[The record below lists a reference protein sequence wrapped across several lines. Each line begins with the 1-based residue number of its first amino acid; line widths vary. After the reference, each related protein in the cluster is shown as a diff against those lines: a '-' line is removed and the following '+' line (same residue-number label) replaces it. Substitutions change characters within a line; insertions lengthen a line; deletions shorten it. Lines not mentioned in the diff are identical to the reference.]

1 MGLIGQN
8 HIAAH
13 SSGFK
18 LARLAFAAL
27 LLPALLAGLSGLL
40 GETQTAWTQ
49 RAQAQTLQ
57 PPTVH
62 MVQTAQHPIPPLQPP
77 VAGYAFPER
86 QTLTFTV
93 DWRVFTAGRA
103 VFHLERQG
111 DQLKVTATADTVG
124 AVNLLFPVVDR
135 FQSAMDTGTGCSEGF
150 WKQVQEGRRRVSS
163 DLTFD
168 SSAGK
173 QTQVERNLVKGTQKQ
188 QTTSIPACVTDSLSG
203 IFYAASQR
211 LTVGQDF
218 GFPLADAMRTVTV
231 TMKVEAR
238 EEIKTPAGT
247 FQTLRVQPTAEEG
260 VVKNRGNIWIWYT
273 DDARHIPV
281 QIRAR
286 LFWGT
291 ITFHLQS
298 VEAK

>member
-1 MGLIGQN
+1 MRAQ
-8 HIAAH
+8 
-13 SSGFK
+13 
-18 LARLAFAAL
+18 
-27 LLPALLAGLSGLL
+27 LL
-40 GETQTAWTQ
+40 GLGPKPAPGPIPV
-49 RAQAQTLQ
+49 LQ
-57 PPTVH
+57 PP
-62 MVQTAQHPIPPLQPP
+62 AP
-77 VAGYAFPER
+77 GYLFPKL

-93 DWRVFTAGRA
+93 DWRVFTGGTA
-103 VFHLERQG
+103 VFHLEQDG
-111 DQLKVTATADTVG
+111 DLLKVTATADTVG
-124 AVNLLFPVVDR
+124 AVNMLFPVVDR
-135 FQSAMDTGTGCSEGF
+135 FQSSLDTRTGCSEGF
-150 WKQVQEGRRRVSS
+150 SKQIQEGRRKISS

-168 SSAGK
+168 YHTGK
-173 QTQVERNLVKGTQKQ
+173 QMETEKNLVKGTQKT
-188 QTTSIPACVTDSLSG
+188 QTASVPACVTDSLSG

-247 FQTLRVQPTAEEG
+247 FQTIRVQPTAEEG

-273 DDARHIPV
+273 DDARHMPV